1 MADGGTTPAAL
12 EAVAVKVAVGAARF
26 VRDGRPTRVDVA
38 ATKSTDLDVVTA
50 MDTASEQLILD
61 RLAALRPDDAVL
73 GEEGGGRTG
82 RTGLTWVVDP
92 IDGTVN
98 YLYGLPM
105 YAVSVAVVTGD
116 PNRPGAWE
124 PLAGAVVNPE
134 VGEVFHASRGGGAW
148 RRPLVGGLGEA
159 GEVGVAGEPVRLAA
173 TDTPDLERALLATGF
188 SYDRSARDEQGR
200 VAHRVLERVRDL
212 RRMGSAALDLCSV
225 AAGRVDGYYESGL
238 HAWDLAAGWLVATE
252 AGAVVTSVDGGSAGG
267 GSVLAA
273 GPSLHPLLR
282 DLLVALRRA

>member
-134 VGEVFHASRGGGAW
+134 VG
-148 RRPLVGGLGEA
+148 
-159 GEVGVAGEPVRLAA
+159 VAGEPVRLAA

-252 AGAVVTSVDGGSAGG
+252 AGAVVTSMDGGSAGG